1 MLIAGI
7 IGFLALSVMILAHE
21 LGHFVTAKV
30 LGVKV
35 EEFGLGYPPRLLSF
49 KKGETVYSLNAIP
62 FGGFNKLSGEEDPS
76 VPRSLASKSVAARL
90 LILSAG
96 SVAMFLLALLLF
108 SSLFMIPRDVVTGQI
123 AVLEVDENTPAE
135 QAGVRPGDI
144 ILGINGKLVDN
155 PVDLN
160 YSIQRSL
167 GDEFT
172 LLLRHSDSTEE
183 EIRVTPQWVE
193 SESRWLIG
201 IRIDLLNPTVSSQYY
216 PFWRAIPLG
225 AAKFADTIILWGAG
239 LVSVISGETSAQ
251 FLGPV
256 ALVQLTAELAQ
267 FGILPLLEI
276 AAIISLILGICNLF
290 PLPALDGG
298 RIAFVLLEWL
308 RRGKRVSPRTEGV
321 IHLVGLAMLMAFLL
335 AITYQDIIRVISGE
349 SLLP

>member
-21 LGHFVTAKV
+21 LGHFVTAKM

>member
-7 IGFLALSVMILAHE
+7 IGFLALSVLILAHE
-21 LGHFVTAKV
+21 LGHFITAKA

-35 EEFGLGYPPRLLSF
+35 EEFGLGFPPRLLSF
-49 KKGETVYSLNAIP
+49 KKGETAYSLNAIP

-76 VPRSLASKSVAARL
+76 IPRSLASKSVGARL
-90 LILSAG
+90 IILSAG
-96 SVAMFLLALLLF
+96 SIAMFLLALLLF

-123 AVLEVDENTPAE
+123 VVLEVDGNTPAE

-144 ILGINGKLVDN
+144 ILGINGKPVGN

-172 LLLRHSDSTEE
+172 LLVQHRDSTEE
-183 EIRVTPQWVE
+183 ELQVIPQWVE

-201 IRIDLLNPTVSSQYY
+201 IRIDLLNPTVSSQHY
-216 PFWRAIPLG
+216 PFWRAVPLG
-225 AAKFADTIILWGAG
+225 AAKFADTIILWGDG
-239 LVSVISGETSAQ
+239 LVSAISGETSAQ

-267 FGILPLLEI
+267 FGILPVLEI
-276 AAIISLILGICNLF
+276 AAIISLVLGICNLL

-298 RIAFVLLEWL
+298 RIAFVLLEWV
-308 RRGKRVSPRTEGV
+308 RRGKRVSPKTEGL

-335 AITYQDIIRVISGE
+335 IITYQDIIRVISGE

>member
-1 MLIAGI
+1 MLIAGVV
-7 IGFLALSVMILAHE
+7 GFLALSVMILAHE
-21 LGHFVTAKV
+21 LGHFITAKA

-62 FGGFNKLSGEEDPS
+62 FGGFNKLSGEEDPT

-90 LILSAG
+90 VILSAG
-96 SVAMFLLALLLF
+96 SIAMFLLALLLF
-108 SSLFMIPRDVVTGQI
+108 SSLFMIPRDVVSGQI
-123 AVLEVDENTPAE
+123 TVLEVDENTPAE

-144 ILGINGKLVDN
+144 ILSVNGKPVGN
-155 PVDLN
+155 PADLN

-172 LLLRHSDSTEE
+172 LLVKHLDSTEE
-183 EIRVTPQWVE
+183 ELQVMPRWVE

-201 IRIDLLNPTVSSQYY
+201 VKIDLLNETTVTQSL
-216 PFWRAIPLG
+216 PFWKAIPMG
-225 AAKFADTIILWGAG
+225 AVRFADTIILWGDG
-239 LVSVISGETSAQ
+239 LVSAISGKTSAQ

-298 RIAFVLLEWL
+298 RIAFVLLEWV
-308 RRGKRVSPRTEGV
+308 RRGKRVSPRTEGL
-321 IHLVGLAMLMAFLL
+321 IHLAGLAMLMAFLL
-335 AITYQDIIRVISGE
+335 AITYQDIIRIISGE

>member
-1 MLIAGI
+1 MLIAGV

-96 SVAMFLLALLLF
+96 SVTMFLLALLLF